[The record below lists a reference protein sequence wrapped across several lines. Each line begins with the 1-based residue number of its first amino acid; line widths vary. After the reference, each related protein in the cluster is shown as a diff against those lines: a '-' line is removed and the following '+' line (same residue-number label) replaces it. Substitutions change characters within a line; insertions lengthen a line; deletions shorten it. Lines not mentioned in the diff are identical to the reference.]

1 MSTKSKSFRLPISDV
16 DWLTEVSAK
25 NGITQTELVSKCISS
40 AKFGDGMSI
49 ANEGIKDITKNMN
62 KGGIASVNES
72 DETLKML
79 GVVGITTASSIAGY
93 HITGWIMKQFE
104 MDENKGIQVVFGM
117 VTGLGA
123 LLMTLK
129 DKK

>member
-1 MSTKSKSFRLPISDV
+1 MSTKSKSFRLPISDC
-16 DWLTEVSAK
+16 DWLTEVAIK

-40 AKFGDGMSI
+40 AKFSDGMSI
-49 ANEGIKDITKNMN
+49 ANEGIDDITKNMD
-62 KGGIASVNES
+62 KGGITSVNQN

-79 GVVGITTASSIAGY
+79 GVVGISTASGIAGY

-104 MDENKGIQVVFGM
+104 IDENKGIQVVFGM
-117 VTGLGA
+117 VAGLGA
-123 LLMTLK
+123 LLMTLR